1 MCYTVKKGES
11 EEICLMFYHAK
22 NGNLKIDETDMD
34 YISFGTGK
42 KILVMIPGVGDGLK
56 TAKGM
61 AIPFAILYRSF
72 AKDYTVYVF
81 SRKNRLE
88 EGYTTRDM
96 AKDLHRA
103 MSQLGIEKADIVG
116 VSQGGMIAQYLAIDF
131 PDIVN
136 KLVLVV
142 TLAKQNEV
150 IQGVIPNWIE
160 MAQKKDYRNIMVDI
174 AEKSY
179 TEKRLKQYRPFYFML
194 GNVGKPKDFSR
205 FLIMA
210 KACMEHDSYEE
221 LGKITAPTL
230 VIGADCD
237 HIVGGKASEEIA
249 ECINGSELKMYHGFG
264 HGVYEEAKDFNQV
277 VLEYLA

>member
-1 MCYTVKKGES
+1 
-11 EEICLMFYHAK
+11 MFYHAK
-22 NGNLKIDETDMD
+22 NGNLGIDDTNMD
-34 YISFGTGK
+34 YISFGNGK
-42 KILVMIPGVGDGLK
+42 KILIMIPGLGDGLK

-72 AKDYTVYVF
+72 AKDYKVYVF

-96 AKDLHRA
+96 AKDVHKA
-103 MSQLGIEKADIVG
+103 MEQLGIGRADIVG

-131 PDIVN
+131 PVSVN

-142 TLAKQNEV
+142 TLARQNEV
-150 IQGVIPNWIE
+150 IQGVIPSWIE
-160 MAQKKDYRNIMVDI
+160 MAQENDYKGIMIDT

-179 TEKRLKQYRPFYFML
+179 TEQRLKQYRPFYSVL
-194 GNVGKPKDFSR
+194 GSVGKPKDFTR

-210 KACMEHDSYEE
+210 KACIEHDTYDE
-221 LGKITAPTL
+221 LAKITAPTL

-237 HIVGGKASEEIA
+237 SIVGGKASEEIA
-249 ECINGSELKMYHGFG
+249 ECIKGSELKMYQGFG
-264 HGVYEEAKDFNQV
+264 HGVYEEAKDFNQIV
-277 VLEYLA
+277 MEFLRCT

>member
-1 MCYTVKKGES
+1 
-11 EEICLMFYHAK
+11 MFYNAK

-34 YISFGTGK
+34 YISFGNGK
-42 KILVMIPGVGDGLK
+42 KKLVMIPGLGDGLK

-81 SRKNRLE
+81 SRKNRLD

-96 AKDLHRA
+96 AKDLHKA
-103 MSQLGIEKADIVG
+103 MSKLGIERADIVG

-131 PDIVN
+131 PEVVN

-142 TLAKQNEV
+142 TLARQNDV
-150 IQGVIPNWIE
+150 IQGVIPTWIE
-160 MAQKKDYRNIMVDI
+160 MAHKEDYKGIMVDT

-194 GNVGKPKDFSR
+194 GKVGKPKDFSR

-210 KACMEHDSYEE
+210 KACMEHDSYNEIY
-221 LGKITAPTL
+221 KIKAPTL

-237 HIVGGKASEEIA
+237 KIVGGKASEEIA
-249 ECINGSELKMYHGFG
+249 ACINGSELKMYQGFG

-277 VLEYLA
+277 VLEYLRCT